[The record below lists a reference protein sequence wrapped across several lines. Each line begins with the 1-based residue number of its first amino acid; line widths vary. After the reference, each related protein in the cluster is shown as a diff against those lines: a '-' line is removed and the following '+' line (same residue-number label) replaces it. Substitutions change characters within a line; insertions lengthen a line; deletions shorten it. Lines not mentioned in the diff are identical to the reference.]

1 MNIIFF
7 IILNDLLFNDHIAY
21 ASVEQKGA
29 NQDFIRIICNDTLLL
44 SKERLS
50 MKIVNTY
57 FKKND
62 IEIFY
67 KSNIFLVIYYLFF
80 KIPNEHDNCLID
92 DIRCHIIFS
101 IFLFQ
106 LSYFFYHFINTKYSR
121 QSINTD
127 LINSNSVYGSQLVDY
142 NSTNDRY
149 MQKMQFPIIE
159 FRRSRYPHI
168 LFFHPQS
175 QPVESLENN
184 NLYVYLIFC
193 M

>member
-1 MNIIFF
+1 MLFVRSLESLNFVQRSSQVLIGVSFIHIKLIMNIIFF

-101 IFLFQ
+101 IFLF
-106 LSYFFYHFINTKYSR
+106 
-121 QSINTD
+121 
-127 LINSNSVYGSQLVDY
+127 
-142 NSTNDRY
+142 
-149 MQKMQFPIIE
+149 
-159 FRRSRYPHI
+159 
-168 LFFHPQS
+168 
-175 QPVESLENN
+175 
-184 NLYVYLIFC
+184 
-193 M
+193 